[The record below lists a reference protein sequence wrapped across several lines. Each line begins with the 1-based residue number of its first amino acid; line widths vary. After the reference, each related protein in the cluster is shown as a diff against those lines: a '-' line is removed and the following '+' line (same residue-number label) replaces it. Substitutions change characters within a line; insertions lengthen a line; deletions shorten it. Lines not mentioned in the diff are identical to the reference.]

1 MNKEEQL
8 MVGFRELFNKINW
21 LNKPKMEESLKGYTS
36 SEVHCVEFIG
46 NHPLP
51 NVTQLAEGMYMTR
64 GAISKL
70 TKKMVKKGLIES
82 YQKPDNKKEIYFD
95 LTEQGKRVFQIHE
108 ALHNEFQNR
117 DKVVF
122 DQLTEEQFTGM
133 LHFIDSYNEHLT
145 KEMNRQ
151 DTHSK

>member
-1 MNKEEQL
+1 

-46 NHPLP
+46 NHPLS

-122 DQLTEEQFTGM
+122 DQLTEEQFTGI
-133 LHFIDSYNEHLT
+133 LRFIDSYNEHLT